1 MKKGLNFSQIWR
13 LKVQDKGASIVMSG
27 EDSFPGLQMTTFLLC
42 PHIREREKEQAL

>member
-27 EDSFPGLQMTTFLLC
+27 EGSLPGSYTAVFYLC
-42 PHIREREKEQAL
+42 PCRAEDGEGFHS